1 MKAGLI
7 LLGGFVV
14 LAAACGGSVVFE
26 EDGGDGGSGGAGAN
40 GSTGTNATSVGQT
53 TSSVGTSSVGTSS
66 VGTTD
71 VGTSSVSVG
80 TTSGGCFIP
89 EPPPQNCQ
97 QACSDVFE
105 CGLQL
110 CFGDQLCPAFFPG
123 NKMQFM
129 MGCMPSCQSNMALI
143 SIVDPSQCDTTI
155 QTLLAL
161 NTNFEQICFGFG
173 PDGP

>member
-1 MKAGLI
+1 MKAGL
-7 LLGGFVV
+7 LFLGGFVL

-26 EDGGDGGSGGAGAN
+26 EDGGDGGNGGAGAN

-53 TSSVGTSSVGTSS
+53 TTSVGTSS

-80 TTSGGCFIP
+80 TTTGGCAIP
-89 EPPPQNCQ
+89 EPPPQSCQ
-97 QACSDVFE
+97 QACSDVFD
-105 CGLQL
+105 CGLQV
-110 CFGDQLCPAFFPG
+110 CFGEQLCPAFFPG

-129 MGCMPSCQSNMALI
+129 MGCIPNCQSNMALI
-143 SIVDPSQCDTTI
+143 PIVDPSQCDSTI
-155 QTLLAL
+155 KTLLTL